1 MPENTSIIFFDE
13 YKKLDKLCSE
23 MYGKNSGGVTCYLN
37 DMMAVP
43 VMQRNRIPEWN
54 QTYDRLRELRHIRNQ
69 MAHGESSFE
78 DYPCSE
84 EDVLWLF
91 EFRSKIMHISDPLAV
106 YRRQTE
112 GSTHATRAKG
122 EHQLAVDHWQ
132 TEESMHAARAKED
145 FLLAVDQSQ
154 TERNIADYQRIKMD
168 NVEVIKKLFP
178 EEFIMCRNELEIMR
192 AVRMIEVRG
201 FLSPLKSVI
210 LELPDMDGGMQALTQ
225 QTLSKLERMTDAD
238 YGGQKFH
245 FTYENE

>member
-23 MYGKNSGGVTCYLN
+23 MYGINSGGVTCYLN

-69 MAHGESSFE
+69 MAHGEGSFE

-91 EFRSKIMHISDPLAV
+91 EFRSKIMHISGPLAV

-112 GSTHATRAKG
+112 ESMHATRVK
-122 EHQLAVDHWQ
+122 EDFPRAVDQWQ
-132 TEESMHAARAKED
+132 TEESMHD
-145 FLLAVDQSQ
+145 H
-154 TERNIADYQRIKMD
+154 QRMKMD
-168 NVEVIKKLFP
+168 NVEVIDQEENDSFEKKHSMLK
-178 EEFIMCRNELEIMR
+178 EI
-192 AVRMIEVRG
+192 AVFGLIVLIVAAAVLIFGNVYMKY
-201 FLSPLKSVI
+201 FL
-210 LELPDMDGGMQALTQ
+210 
-225 QTLSKLERMTDAD
+225 LS
-238 YGGQKFH
+238 
-245 FTYENE
+245 

>member
-23 MYGKNSGGVTCYLN
+23 MYGINSGGVTCYLN

-69 MAHGESSFE
+69 MAHGEGSFE

-91 EFRSKIMHISDPLAV
+91 EFRSKIMHISGPLAV

-112 GSTHATRAKG
+112 
-122 EHQLAVDHWQ
+122 
-132 TEESMHAARAKED
+132 ESMHATHAKED
-145 FLLAVDQSQ
+145 FLRAVDQRQ
-154 TERNIADYQRIKMD
+154 TEGNVTDHQRMKMD
-168 NVEVIKKLFP
+168 NVEVIDQ
-178 EEFIMCRNELEIMR
+178 EENDSFEKEHSMLKEI
-192 AVRMIEVRG
+192 AVFGLIVLIVAAAVLIFGNVYMKY
-201 FLSPLKSVI
+201 FL
-210 LELPDMDGGMQALTQ
+210 
-225 QTLSKLERMTDAD
+225 LS
-238 YGGQKFH
+238 
-245 FTYENE
+245 

>member
-1 MPENTSIIFFDE
+1 MPENTNIIFFDE

-106 YRRQTE
+106 YRDRQRE
-112 GSTHATRAKG
+112 ARMPPRAKG
-122 EHQLAVDHWQ
+122 ETAGCRSLQ
-132 TEESMHAARAKED
+132 TEENSMQPAQREFPAGCRSKPDRREILQIIKE
-145 FLLAVDQSQ
+145 
-154 TERNIADYQRIKMD
+154 
-168 NVEVIKKLFP
+168 
-178 EEFIMCRNELEIMR
+178 
-192 AVRMIEVRG
+192 
-201 FLSPLKSVI
+201 
-210 LELPDMDGGMQALTQ
+210 
-225 QTLSKLERMTDAD
+225 
-238 YGGQKFH
+238 
-245 FTYENE
+245 

>member
-1 MPENTSIIFFDE
+1 MPENTNIIFFDE

-37 DMMAVP
+37 DMMTVP

-69 MAHGESSFE
+69 MAHGEGSFE

-112 GSTHATRAKG
+112 ESMHATRAK
-122 EHQLAVDHWQ
+122 EDSPRAVDQWQ
-132 TEESMHAARAKED
+132 TEESMHATRAKED
-145 FLLAVDQSQ
+145 FLWAVDQSQ
-154 TERNIADYQRIKMD
+154 TEGNIADYERMKMD
-168 NVEVIKKLFP
+168 NAEVIDQEENDSFEKKHSMLK
-178 EEFIMCRNELEIMR
+178 EI
-192 AVRMIEVRG
+192 AVFGLIVLIVAATVLIFGKVYVEY
-201 FLSPLKSVI
+201 FL
-210 LELPDMDGGMQALTQ
+210 
-225 QTLSKLERMTDAD
+225 LS
-238 YGGQKFH
+238 
-245 FTYENE
+245 

>member
-23 MYGKNSGGVTCYLN
+23 MYGINSGGVTCYLN

-69 MAHGESSFE
+69 MAHGEGSFE

-112 GSTHATRAKG
+112 
-122 EHQLAVDHWQ
+122 
-132 TEESMHAARAKED
+132 ESMHATRAKED

-154 TERNIADYQRIKMD
+154 TEGNIADHQRMKMD
-168 NVEVIKKLFP
+168 NVEVIDQEENDSFEKKHSMLKK
-178 EEFIMCRNELEIMR
+178 I
-192 AVRMIEVRG
+192 AVFGLIVLIVAAAVLIFGNVYMKY
-201 FLSPLKSVI
+201 FL
-210 LELPDMDGGMQALTQ
+210 
-225 QTLSKLERMTDAD
+225 LS
-238 YGGQKFH
+238 
-245 FTYENE
+245 

>member
-23 MYGKNSGGVTCYLN
+23 MYGINSGGVTCYLN

-69 MAHGESSFE
+69 MAHGEGSFE

-91 EFRSKIMHISDPLAV
+91 EFRSKIMHISGPLAV

-112 GSTHATRAKG
+112 
-122 EHQLAVDHWQ
+122 
-132 TEESMHAARAKED
+132 ESMHATHAKED
-145 FLLAVDQSQ
+145 FLRAVDQRQ
-154 TERNIADYQRIKMD
+154 TEGNVTDHQRMKMD
-168 NVEVIKKLFP
+168 NVEVIDQ
-178 EEFIMCRNELEIMR
+178 EENDSFEEKHSMLKEI
-192 AVRMIEVRG
+192 AVFGLIVLIVAAAVLIFGNVYMKY
-201 FLSPLKSVI
+201 FL
-210 LELPDMDGGMQALTQ
+210 
-225 QTLSKLERMTDAD
+225 LS
-238 YGGQKFH
+238 
-245 FTYENE
+245 

>member
-1 MPENTSIIFFDE
+1 
-13 YKKLDKLCSE
+13 

-37 DMMAVP
+37 DMMTVP

-69 MAHGESSFE
+69 MAHEEGSFE

-112 GSTHATRAKG
+112 GSMHATRAK
-122 EHQLAVDHWQ
+122 EDSPRAVDQWQ

-145 FLLAVDQSQ
+145 FLWAVDQSQ
-154 TERNIADYQRIKMD
+154 TDGNVADHQRMKMD
-168 NVEVIKKLFP
+168 NVEVIDQ
-178 EEFIMCRNELEIMR
+178 EENDSFEKEHSMLKEI
-192 AVRMIEVRG
+192 AVFGLIVLIVAATVLIFGKVYVEY
-201 FLSPLKSVI
+201 FL
-210 LELPDMDGGMQALTQ
+210 
-225 QTLSKLERMTDAD
+225 LS
-238 YGGQKFH
+238 
-245 FTYENE
+245 

>member
-23 MYGKNSGGVTCYLN
+23 MYGINSGGVTCYLN

-69 MAHGESSFE
+69 MAHGEGSFE

-91 EFRSKIMHISDPLAV
+91 EFRSKIMHISGPLAV

-112 GSTHATRAKG
+112 ESMHATRVK
-122 EHQLAVDHWQ
+122 EDFPRAVDQWQ
-132 TEESMHAARAKED
+132 TEENVTDH
-145 FLLAVDQSQ
+145 
-154 TERNIADYQRIKMD
+154 QRMKMD
-168 NVEVIKKLFP
+168 NVEVIDQEENDSFEKKHSMLK
-178 EEFIMCRNELEIMR
+178 EI
-192 AVRMIEVRG
+192 AVFGLIVLIVAAAVLIFGNVYMKY
-201 FLSPLKSVI
+201 FL
-210 LELPDMDGGMQALTQ
+210 
-225 QTLSKLERMTDAD
+225 LS
-238 YGGQKFH
+238 
-245 FTYENE
+245 

>member
-23 MYGKNSGGVTCYLN
+23 MYGINSGGVTCYLN

-69 MAHGESSFE
+69 MAHGEGSFE

-112 GSTHATRAKG
+112 
-122 EHQLAVDHWQ
+122 
-132 TEESMHAARAKED
+132 ESMHATRIKED
-145 FLLAVDQSQ
+145 FPRAVDQSQ
-154 TERNIADYQRIKMD
+154 TEGNIADHQRMKMD
-168 NVEVIKKLFP
+168 NVEVIDQEENDSFEKKHSMLKK
-178 EEFIMCRNELEIMR
+178 I
-192 AVRMIEVRG
+192 AVFGLIVLIVAAAVLIFGNVYMKY
-201 FLSPLKSVI
+201 FL
-210 LELPDMDGGMQALTQ
+210 
-225 QTLSKLERMTDAD
+225 LS
-238 YGGQKFH
+238 
-245 FTYENE
+245 

>member
-1 MPENTSIIFFDE
+1 MPENTNIIFFDE

-37 DMMAVP
+37 DMMTVP

-69 MAHGESSFE
+69 MAHGEGSFE

-112 GSTHATRAKG
+112 
-122 EHQLAVDHWQ
+122 
-132 TEESMHAARAKED
+132 ESMHATRAKED
-145 FLLAVDQSQ
+145 FLWAVDQSQ
-154 TERNIADYQRIKMD
+154 TEGNIADYERMKMD
-168 NVEVIKKLFP
+168 NAEVIDQEENDSFEKKHSMLK
-178 EEFIMCRNELEIMR
+178 EI
-192 AVRMIEVRG
+192 AVFGLIVLIVAATVLIFGKVYVEY
-201 FLSPLKSVI
+201 FL
-210 LELPDMDGGMQALTQ
+210 
-225 QTLSKLERMTDAD
+225 LS
-238 YGGQKFH
+238 
-245 FTYENE
+245 

>member
-69 MAHGESSFE
+69 MAHGEGSFE

-112 GSTHATRAKG
+112 GSTHATRAK
-122 EHQLAVDHWQ
+122 
-132 TEESMHAARAKED
+132 ED

-154 TERNIADYQRIKMD
+154 TERNIADYERMKMD
-168 NVEVIKKLFP
+168 NAEVIDQEENDSFEKKHSMLK
-178 EEFIMCRNELEIMR
+178 EI
-192 AVRMIEVRG
+192 AVFGLIVLIVAAAVLIFGNVYMKY
-201 FLSPLKSVI
+201 FL
-210 LELPDMDGGMQALTQ
+210 
-225 QTLSKLERMTDAD
+225 LS
-238 YGGQKFH
+238 
-245 FTYENE
+245 

>member
-1 MPENTSIIFFDE
+1 MPENTNIIFFDE

-37 DMMAVP
+37 DMMTVP

-69 MAHGESSFE
+69 MAHGEGSFE

-112 GSTHATRAKG
+112 GSTHVTRA
-122 EHQLAVDHWQ
+122 EEESPMTVDQWQ
-132 TEESMHAARAKED
+132 TEESMHVARAKED
-145 FLLAVDQSQ
+145 FQLAVDQSQ
-154 TERNIADYQRIKMD
+154 TEGNIADYERMKMD
-168 NVEVIKKLFP
+168 NAEVIDQ
-178 EEFIMCRNELEIMR
+178 EESGSFEKEHSMSGGI
-192 AVRMIEVRG
+192 AVFGLILLVVVAAVLIFGRVYVEY
-201 FLSPLKSVI
+201 FL
-210 LELPDMDGGMQALTQ
+210 
-225 QTLSKLERMTDAD
+225 LS
-238 YGGQKFH
+238 
-245 FTYENE
+245 

>member
-1 MPENTSIIFFDE
+1 MPENTNIIFFDE

-69 MAHGESSFE
+69 MAHGEGSFE

-91 EFRSKIMHISDPLAV
+91 EFRSKIMHILDPLAV

-122 EHQLAVDHWQ
+122 EH
-132 TEESMHAARAKED
+132 K
-145 FLLAVDQSQ
+145 LAVDQSQ
-154 TERNIADYQRIKMD
+154 TERNIADYERMKMD
-168 NVEVIKKLFP
+168 NAEVIDQEENDSFEKKHSMLK
-178 EEFIMCRNELEIMR
+178 EI
-192 AVRMIEVRG
+192 AVFGLIVLIVAAAVLIFGKVYVEY
-201 FLSPLKSVI
+201 FL
-210 LELPDMDGGMQALTQ
+210 
-225 QTLSKLERMTDAD
+225 LS
-238 YGGQKFH
+238 
-245 FTYENE
+245 

>member
-1 MPENTSIIFFDE
+1 MSKIKVTFVETNCKKNGPIKQTLNIIRNMDKEVFEPSLVTVWPEDADNSMIDE

-112 GSTHATRAKG
+112 GSTC
-122 EHQLAVDHWQ
+122 
-132 TEESMHAARAKED
+132 
-145 FLLAVDQSQ
+145 LLYTSPSPRD
-154 TERNIADYQRIKMD
+154 
-168 NVEVIKKLFP
+168 
-178 EEFIMCRNELEIMR
+178 
-192 AVRMIEVRG
+192 RG
-201 FLSPLKSVI
+201 
-210 LELPDMDGGMQALTQ
+210 
-225 QTLSKLERMTDAD
+225 
-238 YGGQKFH
+238 
-245 FTYENE
+245 